1 MRRSVKLL
9 KGVCYCCKVAMAT
22 GADGAII
29 AAWRHVYAGNIR
41 DIAFTISR
49 DGGRTFA
56 APQRLSEDRW
66 QLAGCPDDGPA
77 LAVDGA
83 GVIHAVWPTVI
94 GGEKP
99 EGAIFYASSRDGR
112 SFSSRTRIP
121 TLGSP
126 KPMHPQIVAADVGHA
141 GGGVGRSD
149 RRRAPGGHAHDQI
162 RRSRSARLRRDRRA
176 WPP

>member
-1 MRRSVKLL
+1 ML

-22 GADGAII
+22 AADGAII

-83 GVIHAVWPTVI
+83 
-94 GGEKP
+94 
-99 EGAIFYASSRDGR
+99 ASFTRSGR
-112 SFSSRTRIP
+112 R
-121 TLGSP
+121 
-126 KPMHPQIVAADVGHA
+126 
-141 GGGVGRSD
+141 
-149 RRRAPGGHAHDQI
+149 
-162 RRSRSARLRRDRRA
+162 
-176 WPP
+176 